1 MEQPHV
7 TDLSLNDAGIV
18 RLNYPGD
25 KKQCAELLTRIVG
38 ADVPVLEFR
47 PVLLSM
53 EEVFMQ
59 ITESEIT
66 E

>member
-1 MEQPHV
+1 VE
-7 TDLSLNDAGIV
+7 AGFPI
-18 RLNYPGD
+18 
-25 KKQCAELLTRIVG
+25 I
-38 ADVPVLEFR
+38 EFR
-47 PVLLSM
+47 PMLLSM